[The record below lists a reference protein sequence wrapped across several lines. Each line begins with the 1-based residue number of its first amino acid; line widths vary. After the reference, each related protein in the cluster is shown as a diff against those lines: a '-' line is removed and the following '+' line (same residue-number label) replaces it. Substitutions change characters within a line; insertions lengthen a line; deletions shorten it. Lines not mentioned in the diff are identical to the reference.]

1 MKQKHIGDNVTVFTS
16 LSLSPSLFPLFSF
29 LSLSVSLYLSLLL
42 SPFFPISLSL
52 LYLSLSSLY
61 YLSPNLSFSFS
72 SLFLSLSSSIS
83 PSLFPFPLSSSLSPS
98 LSISLFICLS
108 FSLSFPI
115 SLSFSLVYLANPGM
129 LLFAHSTLMILK
141 NCTKNFSLP
150 SLFFPFAFYFS
161 PLSVRFSL
169 FTPKLSSHPLCSLLF
184 LFNNSLFPPH
194 LKFAIPP
201 LLLNVYIKISLFPS
215 CISSKFPFLHSVESL
230 GNFTKRNINYE

>member
-16 LSLSPSLFPLFSF
+16 LSLSFSFSFPLSF
-29 LSLSVSLYLSLLL
+29 CLSLSISPPLSLLPYLPL
-42 SPFFPISLSL
+42 SSVS
-52 LYLSLSSLY
+52 LSLSSLY

-115 SLSFSLVYLANPGM
+115 SPSLSLVYLANPGM

-141 NCTKNFSLP
+141 NCTKKFPSPLCFSLSPSIFHP
-150 SLFFPFAFYFS
+150 SLYVFLFLHLNYLPTRYVPS
-161 PLSVRFSL
+161 YSSSTIPFSL
-169 FTPKLSSHPLCSLLF
+169 L
-184 LFNNSLFPPH
+184 
-194 LKFAIPP
+194 I
-201 LLLNVYIKISLFPS
+201 
-215 CISSKFPFLHSVESL
+215 
-230 GNFTKRNINYE
+230 